1 VASFLVGPNLSG
13 QHFYASM
20 LSSFKRAVCLRET
33 VTINTSI
40 GGRKST

>member
-1 VASFLVGPNLSG
+1 
-13 QHFYASM
+13 M